1 MCGCECGAEGWVLCS
16 RESTNE
22 VLNLNLFN
30 ILKTGFGQVEINR
43 SYTEENQTNI
53 LSILRSYDT

>member
-1 MCGCECGAEGWVLCS
+1 MCGCECGAEGWVLFS

>member
-1 MCGCECGAEGWVLCS
+1 MCGAEGWVLCS